1 MLPSL
6 GLVKFPTW
14 RVRRSAESLMGSSIL
29 GWSAAPPR
37 GHNGRRL
44 DQGLR
49 SDVFGHKIGVLPQA
63 IAGPLDLHHHGV
75 MEQAIQKSRRHH
87 GIAKDLAPTRTS
99 RFAALTA

>member
-14 RVRRSAESLMGSSIL
+14 RVRRSAESMMGSSIL

-37 GHNGRRL
+37 GHDGRRL

-63 IAGPLDLHHHGV
+63 IAGPLDLALPLFAWIMPPGEHAGGAGRSWRDH
-75 MEQAIQKSRRHH
+75 
-87 GIAKDLAPTRTS
+87 TS
-99 RFAALTA
+99 VA